1 VKIKYS
7 LYTLGVYG
15 HLGNIFQIEFSRVLF
30 FSNKNSIKD
39 LKTFK
44 AEICF
49 GFENALKPKVF
60 GNQYF
65 GKYF

>member
-1 VKIKYS
+1 
-7 LYTLGVYG
+7 
-15 HLGNIFQIEFSRVLF
+15 LGNIFQIEFSRVLF